1 MISDETPL
9 EYQASA
15 KEIVNIIAQV
25 PQDAIWDWDIVS
37 GRIWWNEGF
46 NNLFGYRADDLKPSS
61 ESWYSHIH
69 PEDKERVRKSI
80 TGAVEQG
87 GAEWSEEYRFR
98 RADGSYAYVFDRGFT
113 VCVDEKPVRMVGS
126 ISDISGRVQL
136 WKAQQESEDWMRI
149 ALDAAEM
156 GTWTYDPRTGVEVW
170 DDRCRE
176 IFGIPRSSGNIQYGE
191 TMKQVHPDD
200 VERLWETVQAALDP
214 LTGGSYHS
222 DHRIIDATTGS
233 VKWVRSRGKAFFT
246 SDGSPYRFAGTIMD
260 ITEEKRKE
268 AALAN
273 VEKRFHAGFDN
284 ASLGIA
290 ISDIGGKFIM
300 INKAFCEMVGYTQEE
315 LYKGWFAEITHPDD
329 LAASQAQVQR
339 LMTGQTDSFS
349 MEKRY
354 IHKDGRVIWAS
365 IHNTLVY
372 DEGGNRDSFFAI
384 VQDITAEVAL
394 REEQRKLLALVE
406 NSVEL
411 MSILELDG
419 RNSYINKAGMDML
432 GFETEEQVLQ
442 TPISELHAP
451 EHFDLVENEVLPS
464 LMNKGRWS
472 GRMLVRN
479 IKSGEIFPVYNN
491 TVRIDDPL
499 TGQPLAIGA
508 VMRDIRT
515 ELATQEA
522 LIKSEERFRNIVAQA
537 PVSIGVFRGKEM
549 TIESANEP
557 ALSLWGKGPEILGK
571 PLLQALPELEGQG
584 FVELLEEVSTT
595 GRPFYGY
602 EMLAQLHRNGQLEDC
617 YFNFVYAP
625 LREAEDKITG
635 VISIGTD
642 VTQQVKAKR
651 ELEESE
657 KRFRNLILNAPVA
670 TAIYAGPDMTIQLAN
685 EAMLHLWGKDESAIG
700 KKLEE
705 ALPELEGQPFMK
717 LLHQVYTTGIPYHGT
732 EDRADLIIDGKL
744 QTFYFNY
751 TYKPL
756 HDADGKVY
764 AILNMALDI
773 TYQVVAKQQLMD
785 VEESLRE
792 AIELAELGTWS
803 IYPLTGKVECSERVK
818 EWIGITGEQV
828 TMDDISLSTHERDRQ
843 RTSEATQRELSP
855 TGSGKLDIE
864 YAIVNRLTGQ
874 ERVVHTQAR
883 AYFNQQGDMYL
894 IRGTSQDITVQRS
907 IQQELER
914 QVQQRTEQLQK
925 SNAYLLQSNQ
935 ELEQYAYVAS
945 HDLQEPLRKIR
956 IFSDMLSN
964 MQGLPDEAKQIL
976 TKVISS
982 SERMSLLIKDLLEY
996 SRLLKSE
1003 IKVLPTQ
1010 LRDVLDKVIVDF
1022 ELTIEEKKAR
1032 FIIGELPTIEA
1043 VPLQINQLFYNLLNN
1058 ALKFSKEDVPP
1069 VITISSR
1076 RLTAQEVQQYQLP
1089 YKQVGYYDITV
1100 ADNGIGFNTEY
1111 ADRIFEVFK
1120 RLHTRTIYPGSGI
1133 GLALCRRIV
1142 QNHQGHLFAESQEN
1156 EGSVFHII
1164 LPVRQVQESPA

>member
-15 KEIVNIIAQV
+15 KEISKVLAQV
-25 PQDAIWDWDIVS
+25 PQDAIWDWDIAS

-46 NNLFGYRADDLKPSS
+46 NNLFGYRTDEMKPSS
-61 ESWYSHIH
+61 EQWYSCIH
-69 PEDKERVRKSI
+69 PGDIERVRKSI
-80 TGAVEQG
+80 MGAVEQG

-113 VCVDEKPVRMVGS
+113 IRIDEKPVRMVGS

-136 WKAQQESEDWMRI
+136 WRAQQESEDWMRI

-176 IFGIPRSSGNIQYGE
+176 IFGVPKSSGNIQYGE

-200 VERLWETVQAALDP
+200 ADSLWKAVQTAMDP
-214 LTGGSYHS
+214 ILGGSYHS
-222 DHRIIDATTGS
+222 DHRIIDATTGQ
-233 VKWVRSRGKAFFT
+233 VKWVRSKGKAFFT
-246 SDGSPYRFAGTIMD
+246 PEGIPYRFAGTIMD

-268 AALAN
+268 VALMN
-273 VEKRFHAGFDN
+273 IEKRFQAGFDN
-284 ASLGIA
+284 ASLGIV
-290 ISDIGGKFIM
+290 ISDVEGRFILV
-300 INKAFCEMVGYTQEE
+300 NKAFSEMVGYSREE
-315 LYKGWFAEITHPDD
+315 LYKGWFTEITHSDD
-329 LAASQAQVQR
+329 LATSHEQLNR
-339 LMTGQTDSFS
+339 LMTGQADSFS

-354 IHKDGRVIWAS
+354 MHKDGRIIWAN

-372 DEGGNRDSFFAI
+372 NEQGNKDSFFAI
-384 VQDITAEVAL
+384 VQDITAEVAM

-411 MSILELDG
+411 MSVLELDG
-419 RNSYINKAGMDML
+419 RNSYLNKAGRDML

-451 EHFDLVENEVLPS
+451 EHFELVEREVLPS
-464 LMNKGRWS
+464 LMNNGRWS
-472 GRMLVRN
+472 GQMLVRN
-479 IKSGEIFPVYNN
+479 LKTGDIFPVYNN
-491 TVRIDDPL
+491 TVRIDDPI
-499 TGQPLAIGA
+499 TGQPLAVGA
-508 VMRDIRT
+508 VMRDMRP

-537 PVSIGVFRGKEM
+537 PVAIGLLRGEDM
-549 TIESANEP
+549 VIETANEP
-557 ALSLWGKGPEILGK
+557 ILELWGKGSEIIGQ
-571 PLLQALPELEGQG
+571 PLLQALPEIKGQG
-584 FVELLEEVSTT
+584 FMELLQGVYKSGTAY
-595 GRPFYGY
+595 YGY
-602 EMLAQLHRNGQLEDC
+602 ETLARLNRNNELEDC

-625 LREAEDKITG
+625 LRESGESVSG
-635 VISIGTD
+635 VTVIASD

-657 KRFRNLILNAPVA
+657 LRFRSLILNAPVA
-670 TAIYAGPDMTIQLAN
+670 TAIYVGPDMVIQLAN
-685 EAMLHLWGKDESAIG
+685 DAMLNLWGKDESAIG
-700 KKLEE
+700 KNLED
-705 ALPELEGQPFMK
+705 AVPELEGQAFMR
-717 LLHQVYTTGIPYHGT
+717 LLTQVYETGIPYHGT

-764 AILNMALDI
+764 AILNMAVDI
-773 TYQVVAKQQLMD
+773 TYQVIAKKQLKD

-792 AIELAELGTWS
+792 AIDLAELGTWS
-803 IYPLTGKVECSERVK
+803 IYPLTGKVECSDRVK
-818 EWIGITGEQV
+818 EWIGIPLDQPV
-828 TMDDISLSTHERDRQ
+828 TLEDISLSTHERDQQ

-864 YAIVNRLTGQ
+864 YTIVNRLTGQ
-874 ERVVHTQAR
+874 ERIVHTQAR
-883 AYFNQQGDMYL
+883 AYLNEQGEIYL
-894 IRGTSQDITVQRS
+894 LRGTTQDITVQRS

-914 QVQQRTEQLQK
+914 QVQLRTEQLQK
-925 SNAYLLQSNQ
+925 SNAYLLQSNL
-935 ELEQYAYVAS
+935 ELEQYAYIAS

-976 TKVISS
+976 VKVINS

-1010 LRDVLDKVIVDF
+1010 LREVLDKVVVDF

-1032 FIIGELPTIEA
+1032 ITIGELPTIEA

-1069 VITISSR
+1069 AITIQSR
-1076 RLTAQEVQQYQLP
+1076 RLTTQEVQQYQLP
-1089 YKQVGYYDITV
+1089 HAQVVYYDITF

-1142 QNHQGHLFAESQEN
+1142 QNHQGHLYAESEEN
-1156 EGSVFHII
+1156 EGSVFHVI
-1164 LPVRQVQESPA
+1164 LPVRQVQPI